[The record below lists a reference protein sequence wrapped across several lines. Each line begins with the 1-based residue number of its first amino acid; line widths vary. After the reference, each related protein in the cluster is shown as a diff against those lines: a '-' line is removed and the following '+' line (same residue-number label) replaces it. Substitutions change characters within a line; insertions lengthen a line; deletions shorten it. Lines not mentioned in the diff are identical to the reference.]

1 LILLLSEAVSK
12 TIFADSAPVKFFPN
26 LNQSFGGNML
36 IKSKITR
43 VVCAV
48 FLTFSMTILAFAD
61 TIRLKDGS
69 VIKGKI
75 VSFGG
80 GKFTVVIGDGTRTRQ
95 LNFNA
100 SEVESILFDSDT
112 NGSGNSGSGATTGN
126 AGQTNRINLPQTSS
140 PRTNEPVGTNR
151 TNQTSNDSAAKPE
164 PVKVNVKVLAD
175 NSSNGWTNSGWVVQK
190 GQKIRIVSSGRV
202 SLGGGRFAA
211 PGGVVSLPDTG
222 KLMPNEATGGL
233 IAVVGDDNNEFIFV
247 GDSREFTATRDG
259 ALFLGVNE
267 GNLADNSGVFD
278 VRIEIDPSK

>member
-1 LILLLSEAVSK
+1 MLL
-12 TIFADSAPVKFFPN
+12 
-26 LNQSFGGNML
+26 
-36 IKSKITR
+36 KSKITR
-43 VVCAV
+43 VVCAI

-75 VSFGG
+75 VSFGS
-80 GKFTVVIGDGTRTRQ
+80 GKFTVVIGEGTRTRQ
-95 LNFNA
+95 LDFNA
-100 SEVESILFDSDT
+100 SEVESIVFDTDT
-112 NGSGNSGSGATTGN
+112 TAGSGNSGRSAAVDN
-126 AGQTNRINLPQTSS
+126 DGQTNRINLPQTSS
-140 PRTNEPVGTNR
+140 PGTNAPVITNR
-151 TNQTSNDSAAKPE
+151 TNQTPNDSAVKPE

-175 NSSNGWTNSGWVVQK
+175 NTSNGWTNSGWVVQK
-190 GQKIRIVSSGRV
+190 GQKIKIISNGRV

-211 PGGVVSLPDTG
+211 PGGVSTLPDTG

-247 GDSREFTATRDG
+247 GNSREFTATRDG

-267 GNLADNSGVFD
+267 GNLDDNSGAFD

>member
-1 LILLLSEAVSK
+1 MLLKL
-12 TIFADSAPVKFFPN
+12 
-26 LNQSFGGNML
+26 
-36 IKSKITR
+36 KITR
-43 VVCAV
+43 VVCAI
-48 FLTFSMTILAFAD
+48 FLTFSMTVLAFAD

-100 SEVESILFDSDT
+100 SEVESITFDSDT
-112 NGSGNSGSGATTGN
+112 NGSVNSDNGADVGN
-126 AGQTNRINLPQTSS
+126 AGQTNRTNLPQTSS
-140 PRTNEPVGTNR
+140 PRANAPVITNR
-151 TNQTSNDSAAKPE
+151 TNQTPNDSAAKPE

-175 NSSNGWTNSGWVVQK
+175 NTSNGWTNSGWVVQK
-190 GQKIRIVSSGRV
+190 GQKIKIISNGRV

-211 PGGVVSLPDTG
+211 PGGVSTLPDTG

-247 GDSREFTATRDG
+247 GNSREFIATRDG

-267 GNLADNSGVFD
+267 KNLDDNSGAFD